1 MIYKYL
7 FDHQLIHDKQPIFES
22 LQTHQ
27 LAEYLL
33 NIIYPG
39 YPACKAKNLAY
50 TDYRLWYSPP
60 EFIFLRKKNNLIL

>member
-1 MIYKYL
+1 L
-7 FDHQLIHDKQPIFES
+7 FDHQLIHDKEPVIES

-39 YPACKAKNLAY
+39 YPACKAKNQAY
-50 TDYRLWYSPP
+50 TEYREW
-60 EFIFLRKKNNLIL
+60 